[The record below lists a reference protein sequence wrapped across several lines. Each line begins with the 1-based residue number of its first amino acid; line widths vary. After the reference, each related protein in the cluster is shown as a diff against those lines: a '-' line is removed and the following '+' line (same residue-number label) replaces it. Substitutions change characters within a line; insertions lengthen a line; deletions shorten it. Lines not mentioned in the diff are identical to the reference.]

1 MRPLLNWVPT
11 YTTVAGVLWS
21 APELHSDE
29 DDDRN
34 DDNDQKK
41 ARVETCA
48 EDVSNKLAAG
58 QCEHHQDDAECD

>member
-1 MRPLLNWVPT
+1 
-11 YTTVAGVLWS
+11 VASVLWS

-29 DDDRN
+29 DNDRN

-58 QCEHHQDDAECD
+58 QCEHHQDDAECN